1 MKLKSIE
8 ANIEQLLTRV
18 LAADNERLVKTYET
32 KIGELEEEKVR
43 LKEMLG
49 SNRATPGAFADSFR
63 TALGFLANPCRLW
76 TSGEYEHKKL
86 VLKLVL
92 ADKIPY
98 HLKEGFRTAPIAR
111 PIRLLGDIQ
120 RGKYEVVAEHGTE
133 PASAIRD
140 RW

>member
-1 MKLKSIE
+1 MGQDWWAQHAERQKQNNRDISMKLKSIE

-63 TALGFLANPCRLW
+63 TAP
-76 TSGEYEHKKL
+76 
-86 VLKLVL
+86 V
-92 ADKIPY
+92 
-98 HLKEGFRTAPIAR
+98 AR

-120 RGKYEVVAEHGTE
+120 RGKYEVVGPPGLEPGTKGL
-133 PASAIRD
+133 
-140 RW
+140 